1 MKKTS
6 KRVALLALLV
16 LGVLIAICAYAD
28 ECNHKFEA
36 GSEWGKSKEGHW
48 IVYYDRCIY
57 CHTPNPKPQN
67 PVNGNGPMEPH
78 EPSAL
83 HYDEKLKKDVIT
95 CTGCERVLKKQ
106 THEHKHSKTI
116 SKKFSKAVKLNASQH
131 TSYYIV
137 EKECVCGDTKKI
149 TQTTKNSHTMKV
161 KSVERKPKQ
170 NLIVTTK
177 CCSAYGCNHTTTSY
191 DPIDPSKPWMTPQ

>member
-6 KRVALLALLV
+6 KRVILLALLV
-16 LGVLIAICAYAD
+16 LGVLMAICAYA
-28 ECNHKFEA
+28 EHEHVYEIVP
-36 GSEWGKSKEGHW
+36 EWGFNSTDHW
-48 IVYYDRCIY
+48 IEYADKCNCGQKNPHPRPVQGP
-57 CHTPNPKPQN
+57 TPPKPHTLS
-67 PVNGNGPMEPH
+67 ERK
-78 EPSAL
+78 
-83 HYDEKLKKDVIT
+83 YDKASGKDIVT
-95 CTGCERVLKKQ
+95 CTENCGYSKKVA
-106 THEHKHSKTI
+106 HKHKYSNTI

-131 TSYYIV
+131 TSYYTV
-137 EKECVCGDTKKI
+137 EKECACGETKKM
-149 TQTTKNSHTMKV
+149 TETTKNSHTMKV